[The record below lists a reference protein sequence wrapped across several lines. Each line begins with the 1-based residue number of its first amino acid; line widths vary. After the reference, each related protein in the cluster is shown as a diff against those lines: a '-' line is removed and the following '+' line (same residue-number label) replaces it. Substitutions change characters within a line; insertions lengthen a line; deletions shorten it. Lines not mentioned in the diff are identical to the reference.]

1 MTGPRACI
9 YGGSFDPPH
18 LGHAMASLWLL
29 ATCPIDEVWW
39 VPTARHAFGKRLGAF
54 PARMALCEAAA
65 RHLRGV
71 RVEGIEATLPGES
84 RTIDTLE
91 ALQAAHPDVQ
101 FSVAFGTDLAEAL
114 PTFKRWDDL
123 AARFPVYLV
132 PRSPWSGELG
142 IPNVS
147 SSAAR
152 DALRRGDLVWLET
165 WLDASVLA
173 RLAENITSPPDR

>member
-1 MTGPRACI
+1 VTGSRVCI

-29 ATCPIDEVWW
+29 GTCPVDEVWW
-39 VPTARHAFGKRLGAF
+39 VPTARHAFGKTLAAF
-54 PARMALCEAAA
+54 DLRVALCEQAA

-71 RVEGIEATLPGES
+71 RVEPIESSLPGES

-91 ALQAAHPDVQ
+91 ALQAVYPEVQ
-101 FSVAFGTDLAEAL
+101 FSVAFGADLAETL
-114 PTFKRWDDL
+114 PTFKRWTDL
-123 AARFPVYLV
+123 AKRFPVYLV

-152 DALRRGDLVWLET
+152 DALRRADVRWLET

-173 RLAENITSPPDR
+173 QLTNGRLRPHD